1 MRSHPLILILHLVV
15 VYFLNKRDQDNLALF
30 EGQSFAYLL
39 DAVLISLFKRE
50 DLVRAFLSVIDLFPR
65 LLLLLLEQSDTIGK

>member
-1 MRSHPLILILHLVV
+1 VRSHPLILILHLVV
-15 VYFLNKRDQDNLALF
+15 VYF
-30 EGQSFAYLL
+30 LL